1 MSNNG
6 GKNIKP
12 KSVTIFEDDGVPIGL
27 VRMSIMKGLGI
38 EAEDMRSRP
47 FIGIANSW
55 VELNAGHTHL
65 RTIAEHVKA
74 GVLLAGGLPFEFN
87 VPAPCDG
94 IGNGNDGMK
103 FILAQRDL
111 IADIVECY
119 ARSQWFDG
127 LITISSCDKINP
139 GMLMAAARLDIP
151 TVCIPGGS
159 NAMNIR
165 FMPNTQSTNHKD
177 YDDLDKKLAT
187 ATCATCGS
195 CEIMGTANTFQCLME
210 VLGMALPGSGA
221 VPSYL
226 TEKLR
231 LARIAGKRIVEM
243 IKENLTPSKI
253 MTRKAFENAVMID
266 LAVGG
271 STNTTLHLPAIANEA
286 GIELPLSVFN
296 DFNTKIPTLSGVNPN
311 GPYGMNDFFVAGG
324 VPAVMKQLKD
334 DLHTDC
340 MTVTGKTVGENLKYA
355 AVLNHEVIRPKSK
368 PFSTLGGTV
377 ILYGNLAPEG
387 AVVKQSAVHPSMH
400 TFRGTAK
407 VFESEKEA
415 TQGFLSDQIKEGM
428 VIVIRYEGPKGAP
441 GMPELLSLTT
451 MMDVM
456 GFERVGLITDG
467 RFSGA
472 TSGPCVG
479 HISPEAYDG
488 GPIAAL
494 RDGDEILIDI
504 PNRKLE
510 VSLTDEEIKNRLK
523 NFAPL
528 EKPVAKGYMQ
538 RYRKLVSSPATGAIV
553 NRDTKQLEKI
563 FEPVMK

>member
-1 MSNNG
+1 MSDNG

-12 KSVTIFEDDGVPIGL
+12 KSTTIFEDEGVPIGL
-27 VRMSIMKGLGI
+27 IRLAVMKGLGI
-38 EAEDMRSRP
+38 DSEDLRGKP

-55 VELNAGHTHL
+55 VELNPGHVHL

-74 GVLLAGGLPFEFN
+74 GVLAAGGLPFEFN

-111 IADIVECY
+111 IADVVECY

-139 GMLMAAARLDIP
+139 GMLMAAARIDIP
-151 TVCIPGGS
+151 TLCVPGGN

-165 FMPNTQSTNHKD
+165 FMPGTKSTNHKD

-231 LARIAGKRIVEM
+231 LARIAGARIVEM

-253 MTRKAFENAVMID
+253 MTRKAFENAVIMD
-266 LAVGG
+266 LAFGG
-271 STNTTLHLPAIANEA
+271 STNTTLHLPAIASEA
-286 GIELPLSVFN
+286 NVELPLSIFN
-296 DFNTKIPTLSGVNPN
+296 EFNTKIPTIVGVNPN
-311 GPYGMNDFFVAGG
+311 GPFGMNDFFVAGG
-324 VPAVMKQLKD
+324 IPGAMKQLKY
-334 DLHTDC
+334 DLHLDC
-340 MTVTGKTVGENLKYA
+340 MTVTGKTLGENLKFA
-355 AVLNHEVIRPKSK
+355 AVLNPEVIRPRMK
-368 PFSTLGGTV
+368 PFSPTGGTV
-377 ILYGNLAPEG
+377 VLYGNLAPEG
-387 AVVKQSAVHPSMH
+387 AVIKQSAVLPSMQ
-400 TFRGTAK
+400 TFKGTAK
-407 VFESEKEA
+407 VYESEKEA
-415 TQGFLSDQIKEGM
+415 MQAFLSDQIKEGM

-494 RDGDEILIDI
+494 QDGDEILIDI
-504 PNRKLE
+504 PNRKIEAAL
-510 VSLTDEEIKNRLK
+510 SDEEIKRRLE
-523 NFAPL
+523 NFTPL
-528 EKPVAKGYMQ
+528 EKPVARGYMN
-538 RYRKLVSSPATGAIV
+538 RYRKLVSSSATGAIV
-553 NRDTKQLEKI
+553 NRDSKSLEKI
-563 FEPVMK
+563 LTR